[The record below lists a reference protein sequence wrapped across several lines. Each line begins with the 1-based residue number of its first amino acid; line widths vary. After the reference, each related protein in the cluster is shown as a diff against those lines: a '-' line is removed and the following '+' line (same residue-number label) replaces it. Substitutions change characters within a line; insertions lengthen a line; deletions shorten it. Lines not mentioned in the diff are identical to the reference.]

1 MKLLTLNTHSLI
13 EPGYEEKLL
22 QFAQMVCRETPDI
35 IALQEVNQTACAF
48 PVCEEEKTGY
58 VSSDDENVVVRQDNH
73 AARLASLLR
82 KGGQDYFWT
91 WVPAKL
97 GYDRY
102 DEGLALFS
110 KAPIRETD
118 VFFISKSQDYH
129 NWKTRKT
136 LGIRTEA
143 GWFYTVHMGWWKDEE
158 EPFGEQWK
166 VLSERLKKCGETL
179 QKEENVWLMGDFN
192 SQADIRGEGYDLVA
206 GSGWKDTFVCAEE
219 KDEGV
224 TAEGAIDGWKD
235 KDARG
240 GKKQTGMR
248 IDYIWCNKNVPVRRS
263 QVVCNGVNYP
273 KVSDHYGV
281 LIEAGGKKQ

>member
-1 MKLLTLNTHSLI
+1 
-13 EPGYEEKLL
+13 
-22 QFAQMVCRETPDI
+22 
-35 IALQEVNQTACAF
+35 
-48 PVCEEEKTGY
+48 
-58 VSSDDENVVVRQDNH
+58 
-73 AARLASLLR
+73 
-82 KGGQDYFWT
+82 
-91 WVPAKL
+91 
-97 GYDRY
+97 
-102 DEGLALFS
+102 
-110 KAPIRETD
+110 
-118 VFFISKSQDYH
+118 
-129 NWKTRKT
+129 
-136 LGIRTEA
+136 
-143 GWFYTVHMGWWKDEE
+143 
-158 EPFGEQWK
+158 
-166 VLSERLKKCGETL
+166 
-179 QKEENVWLMGDFN
+179 MGDFN